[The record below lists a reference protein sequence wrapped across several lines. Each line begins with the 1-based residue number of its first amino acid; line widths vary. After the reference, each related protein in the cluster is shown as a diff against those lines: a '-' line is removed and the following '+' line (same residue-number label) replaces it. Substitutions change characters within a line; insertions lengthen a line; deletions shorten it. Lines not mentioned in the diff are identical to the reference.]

1 MNLTIGKVIK
11 DLRSKRGMS
20 QEKLAEHFGISPQS
34 VSKWERGEG
43 YPDITFLIP
52 LAEFFDVSLDLLMGR
67 DGEKNEMKI
76 REILARMEHYRHTG
90 DHEAKN
96 KLAREAYREF
106 PFDYRVICRYIE
118 SLFYVEDIQI
128 NKDEIKRLC
137 GYVMDE
143 CTEDESRYEAI
154 SCLVELYSQCGE
166 YDHAVAYAE
175 RLPDMQACREFAR
188 CCIYSNGD
196 ERDFHAMAA
205 FIEGAMERVLW
216 LTCRIAV
223 QRRGLTNADRIR
235 ILEQA
240 CVMAHAV
247 YPDFDY
253 GVCHSSMEDIYLV
266 LFRLYSE
273 ERQTEAA
280 LRALR
285 EAFRQA
291 KALDDCSNEIITH
304 SSPLLRGHTF
314 DMTTTWDGCKCNR
327 VWWLLERLQDPH
339 LHFAVYDHDEQYQR
353 LLDEYRPYAVEDKT
367 DNG

>member
-1 MNLTIGKVIK
+1 
-11 DLRSKRGMS
+11 
-20 QEKLAEHFGISPQS
+20 
-34 VSKWERGEG
+34 
-43 YPDITFLIP
+43 
-52 LAEFFDVSLDLLMGR
+52 
-67 DGEKNEMKI
+67 
-76 REILARMEHYRHTG
+76 
-90 DHEAKN
+90 
-96 KLAREAYREF
+96 
-106 PFDYRVICRYIE
+106 
-118 SLFYVEDIQI
+118 
-128 NKDEIKRLC
+128 
-137 GYVMDE
+137 
-143 CTEDESRYEAI
+143 
-154 SCLVELYSQCGE
+154 
-166 YDHAVAYAE
+166 
-175 RLPDMQACREFAR
+175 
-188 CCIYSNGD
+188 
-196 ERDFHAMAA
+196 
-205 FIEGAMERVLW
+205 MERVLW

-314 DMTTTWDGCKCNR
+314 DMTTTWDGCKCNS